1 MLESVSLH
9 VHSDDR
15 QSVNNFG
22 CRIRWVHSFLSLAF
36 ATRSNQKHSSYVT
49 TWLFFKFRLAATVYI
64 DLFQKGHPLV
74 GFDAL
79 IHLSH
84 SK

>member
-49 TWLFFKFRLAATVYI
+49 TWLFF
-64 DLFQKGHPLV
+64 
-74 GFDAL
+74 
-79 IHLSH
+79 
-84 SK
+84 